1 MNRQF
6 LYILAPFVL
15 LLSCQDKSS
24 TDQKTDD
31 QTIFFADTL
40 SGHQESTA
48 DVVAITTLFDASEFE
63 DPIMDRLLAEIKICN
78 PLTRDSIIDG
88 AYPCSPKLFQLYTY
102 NRKRGL
108 EDAFLLQVRKGVNN
122 FPYRRLLIF
131 TRENGELVLMNG
143 IIGYLVEKRKSDSGI
158 DDLVVAVVDNIGGE
172 YMRYDVLIR
181 YENGK
186 YHFLEA
192 LGDLEGSFEHNPEL
206 KAEATRQIGDRIKE
220 KELIY

>member
-6 LYILAPFVL
+6 LYIAVPFML
-15 LLSCQDKSS
+15 LLSCQEESFDN
-24 TDQKTDD
+24 
-31 QTIFFADTL
+31 QTAEDLNTFFIDTL
-40 SGHQESTA
+40 GEDQNQSIDIEK
-48 DVVAITTLFDASEFE
+48 ITTLFNASEFE

-88 AYPCSPKLFQLYTY
+88 AYPCSPKLFQFYTY
-102 NRKRGL
+102 NRKRDL

-181 YENGK
+181 YQNGK
-186 YHFLEA
+186 YHYVEA
-192 LGDLEGSFEHNPEL
+192 LGDLEGSFEHNYTL
-206 KAEATRQIGDRIKE
+206 KEEATRQIGERIKE